1 MGVDA
6 RPTLRIVRSAATDL
20 GEDHRGQSAAPS
32 RPETDGASLHG
43 QVPPTGQATLPRSSD
58 PVADSPKVNVLA
70 RAWAKRGLIGKILP
84 ALNARWYLRKAT
96 RRGMRISLVG
106 HPKVVNDGQMTFGE
120 RVRLDSTVAKM
131 ELVSLPGGH
140 LEIGNNVFI
149 NYGSSLVSSTHV
161 KIGDDCL
168 IGTHVMVMDCD
179 FHRVEDKAWDTSGLP
194 IVLED
199 RVWLG
204 NRSIVLKG
212 VTVGHD
218 AVVAAGSVVTRNVP
232 PRTVVAGVPAKV
244 IRRF

>member
-1 MGVDA
+1 MGVEL
-6 RPTLRIVRSAATDL
+6 RPTLRIVRSAPIEVD
-20 GEDHRGQSAAPS
+20 EDNDVQSAPS
-32 RPETDGASLHG
+32 PSLDADGDSRQGQLHHMD
-43 QVPPTGQATLPRSSD
+43 QTTLPRSSV
-58 PVADSPKVNVLA
+58 PVADSQDVNVFA
-70 RAWAKRGLIGKILP
+70 RVWARRRLIGKILP

-106 HPKVVNDGQMTFGE
+106 HPRVVNDGQMTFGE
-120 RVRLDSTVAKM
+120 RVRLDSSVAKM

-179 FHRVEDKAWDTSGLP
+179 FHRVEDKVWDTSGLP